1 MDSNNMN
8 NQEVNNT
15 ENGYYAG
22 SSFEP
27 QSQYT
32 TYTGTA
38 VTSPIIEESKKG
50 RGFIGALIGALIGGI
65 LWTAI
70 GCLGYI
76 SGWIAVLIFFLAQ
89 FGYKK
94 LAGKMDKFGVI
105 ISLVLGLLII
115 VPATYASYGFSL
127 LTELNEQLDGHFT
140 YMEVLADLPQYMER
154 YGLWGTF
161 WGNLAKGYLFTG
173 VAAIYMGS
181 SALGNKAKDK
191 REAKKK
197 AKDMKNIK

>member
-1 MDSNNMN
+1 MDSNNIN
-8 NQEVNNT
+8 NGETSNT
-15 ENGYYAG
+15 DNGYYAD

-38 VTSPIIEESKKG
+38 VASPIIEESKKG
-50 RGFIGALIGALIGGI
+50 RGFVGALIGALIGGV

-76 SGWIAVLIFFLAQ
+76 SGWIAILIFFLAQ

-94 LAGKMDKFGVI
+94 LTGKMDKFGVI
-105 ISLVLGLLII
+105 ISLVLGLLMII
-115 VPATYASYGFSL
+115 PATYAAYGFGFY
-127 LTELNEQLDGHFT
+127 TDLNKAFDNRFT
-140 YMEVLADLPQYMER
+140 YMEVLSNLPQYMER
-154 YGLWGTF
+154 YDSWGPF
-161 WGNLAKGYLFTG
+161 LGNLGMGYLFTG

-181 SALGNKAKDK
+181 STYGNKAKAK
-191 REAKKK
+191 REAKKSTK
-197 AKDMKNIK
+197 K